1 MEKIMPIQDVQK
13 QLGVT
18 ADGIWGGVSHTA
30 LIRALRGG
38 KQIKLSDSFYL
49 SELLASQTAERND
62 IDNTPMPVAFT
73 HLVGSVDNLWQP
85 VRELLGVPMLITSG
99 YRGEKLNKLVGGKPS
114 SAHQHGYA
122 IDFHA
127 PKFGSTRDIVKHLA
141 GELPKRGIKFDQLII
156 EYPNSPNSWVHLA
169 WKNQHGLQREQV
181 FRIG

>member
-1 MEKIMPIQDVQK
+1 MTIQYIQE
-13 QLGVT
+13 QLGVKT
-18 ADGIWGGVSHTA
+18 DGLWGGVSHTA
-30 LIRALRGG
+30 LIRAL
-38 KQIKLSDSFYL
+38 KNNQQIKMSKCFYL
-49 SELLASQTAERND
+49 SELLASQTAERNN
-62 IDNTPMPVAFT
+62 IDNTPTPVAFT

-99 YRGEKLNKLVGGKPS
+99 YRSARLNKLVGGQPS

-122 IDFHA
+122 IDFSA
-127 PKFGSTRDIVKHLA
+127 PAFGSTRDIVKFLA

-169 WKNQHGLQREQV
+169 WKNQYGLQRGQV

>member
-1 MEKIMPIQDVQK
+1 MSIQDVQK
-13 QLGVT
+13 QLGVI

-49 SELLASQTAERND
+49 SELLASQTAERNS
-62 IDNTPMPVAFT
+62 IDNTPTPVAFT

-99 YRGEKLNKLVGGKPS
+99 YRGEKLNALVGGKPS

-169 WKNQHGLQREQV
+169 WKNQYGLQRGQV